1 MIPRRLAPTLL
12 ESARLYPVVT
22 LTGPRQSGKT
32 TLCRALFSEHR
43 YVSLETPD
51 ARAFARE
58 DPRAFLQEHRDG
70 VVIDEAQQVPTL
82 FSWIQ
87 SEVDE
92 NPQPG
97 RFVLTGSQHFGLSDQ
112 VAQTLAG
119 RTAVHHL
126 LPMTY
131 DEVAQFAD
139 APRSLN
145 EVLFAGGY
153 PRIFDRSIPPQRW
166 LSDYV
171 ATWLQRDIRQVLQ
184 VNQLEAF
191 DRFTRLL
198 AGRTS
203 AELNL
208 SAVGADAGVSHNT
221 IRSWCSLMETCF
233 VVFRVNAWHG
243 NLRKRLVKAP
253 KLHFVDT
260 GLACFLMGIRS
271 PDELAH
277 HPLRGALFE
286 SWVASERAKA
296 AYNQGLSPRL
306 SHLRASGG
314 MEVDLLEESGM
325 VVRAFESKSGQ
336 TVVPSH
342 AEHLKALLAQW
353 DDHATLEPY
362 LVHGGD
368 TRRTMHGVRALPWT
382 ELSTITCG

>member
-1 MIPRRLAPTLL
+1 M
-12 ESARLYPVVT
+12 YPVIT

-32 TLCRALFSEHR
+32 TLCRQLFADRH
-43 YVSLETPD
+43 YLSLETPD
-51 ARAFARE
+51 VRAFARE
-58 DPRAFLQEHRDG
+58 DPRGFLREYRDG
-70 VVIDEAQQVPTL
+70 AIIDEAQQVPEL

-87 SEVDE
+87 TDVDL
-92 NPQPG
+92 NPEPG
-97 RFVLTGSQHFGLSDQ
+97 RFILTGSQHFGLSDH

-126 LPMTY
+126 LPMSH
-131 DEVAQFAD
+131 DEVLRFPDPPAT
-139 APRSLN
+139 LN

-153 PRIFDRSIPPQRW
+153 PRIFDRNIPPSRW

-184 VNQLEAF
+184 VNQMEAF
-191 DRFTRLL
+191 DRFCRLL
-198 AGRTS
+198 AARTS

-208 SAVGADAGVSHNT
+208 SAIGVDAGVSHNS

-233 VVFRVNAWHG
+233 VVLRVNAWHG

-253 KLHFVDT
+253 KLHFIDT

-296 AYNQGLSPRL
+296 AWNRGENPRL
-306 SHLRASGG
+306 SHLRATGG
-314 MEVDLLEESGM
+314 LEVDLIEEHGSE
-325 VVRAFESKSGQ
+325 VWAFESKSGQ
-336 TVVPSH
+336 TVLPTHVQ
-342 AEHLKALLAQW
+342 HLLSLQEQW
-353 DDHATLEPY
+353 PATTTLHPHIVY
-362 LVHGGD
+362 GGD
-368 TRRTMHGVRALPWT
+368 STRRIREIPVVPWSS
-382 ELSTITCG
+382 LSTIQAD